1 MKKGCLWFLFIAW
14 WWEPLKLICKA
25 LIAEI
30 NKMKEAPTTPTAAPT
45 PAPTPTYTPKPA
57 PKVEHHN
64 VTGTSFRREALLS
77 LGVENDDYTKTKRE
91 LIEDDII
98 GERVYKTDFYA
109 NRVELV
115 PEPDNPHDPNAIKVV
130 VDGQHIG
137 YIKKGSCAHVRN
149 LLENDAIRAMR
160 CEIKGGRYK
169 MLLEE
174 EDDDGKTRYD
184 LITDEHALCAD
195 LFITLKE

>member
-14 WWEPLKLICKA
+14 WWEPLKLIGKA
-25 LIAEI
+25 LLAEI
-30 NKMKEAPTTPTAAPT
+30 NKTKETPTTPTSAPT
-45 PAPTPTYTPKPA
+45 PAQPLKPA
-57 PKVEHHN
+57 PKIEHHN
-64 VTGTSFRREALLS
+64 VAGTGFRREALLA
-77 LGVENDDYTKTKRE
+77 LGSENDDYTKTKRE

-149 LLENDAIRAMR
+149 LLENDAIKAMR

-174 EDDDGKTRYD
+174 DDDEKTRYE
-184 LITDEHALCAD
+184 LITDEHPLCAD
-195 LFITLKE
+195 LYITLKE